1 MVTVRAWKTV
11 GRLLF
16 LVNPQVQRELEG
28 WRLKAQAMPSP
39 ELSAQALASIAGK
52 RFHCQGGSV
61 YATVSSRHRPALV
74 KAIVSLQTISDYLDN
89 LCDRAGVLDEQA
101 FRQLHLAMTDALRL
115 DTPGGVPENYAN
127 GWLAPKHPSYYSL
140 YPWQADGGYLQALV
154 ATCRQALAT
163 LPSYSIVQAQALD
176 LAKLYSELQSL
187 KHLDP
192 NLRGQRLRAWA
203 EAQANRYPDLA
214 WWEWAAATGSTLGLF
229 ALMAASS
236 RPGLDRQQASAIL
249 EAYFPWICSLH
260 ILLDYLIDLEEDREE
275 GDFNFVA
282 CYPGDQ
288 VRETRLKALV
298 RIAMDKARGLSRAG
312 EDSQFHLT
320 VAQGLLALYLSDP
333 KVRKQGLEPLAK
345 ALLDMA
351 DPRTKRLWRLCL
363 ALRRMGV
370 L

>member
-1 MVTVRAWKTV
+1 MTVRAWKTV

-16 LVNPQVQRELEG
+16 VVNPQVRRELEG
-28 WRLKAQAMPSP
+28 WRLKAQAMPSL

-61 YATVSSRHRPALV
+61 YATVSSRYRPALV

-101 FRQLHLAMTDALRL
+101 FRQLHLAMIDALRL
-115 DTPGGVPENYAN
+115 DTPGGVTENYAN
-127 GWLAPKHPSYYSL
+127 GWLASERPSYYSL
-140 YPWQADGGYLQALV
+140 YPWQADGGYLGVLV
-154 ATCRQALAT
+154 STCRQALAT
-163 LPSYSIVQAQALD
+163 LPSYSMIQDQALG
-176 LAKLYSELQSL
+176 LARLYSELQSL

-192 NLRGQRLRAWA
+192 NLRAQRLRAWA
-203 EAQANRYPDLA
+203 EARANRYPDLP

-236 RPGLDRQQASAIL
+236 RPSLDRQRVNAL
-249 EAYFPWICSLH
+249 LDAYFPWICGLH
-260 ILLDYLIDLEEDREE
+260 ILLDYLIDLEEDREG

-288 VRETRLKALV
+288 VREARLKALI
-298 RIAMDKARGLSRAG
+298 RIAMEKARGLSQAG
-312 EDSQFHLT
+312 EDPEFHLM

-345 ALLDMA
+345 ALLDTA
-351 DPRTKRLWRLCL
+351 GPRTKRLWHLCL